1 MSTDVSR
8 GMLIRIHDDLYQVM
22 DFGEQHTGKQKS
34 KTRVT
39 LRNLRTGM
47 STDKLL
53 ETLLP
58 IQEIP
63 HENRNLQFLY
73 GAGSEYTFM
82 DTQSF
87 DQFALSRDALG
98 KSVQFLVDG
107 ESYRALFAD
116 GSPVSLLL
124 PDTLVMEVA
133 DTAAPSRSPS
143 GGSHLTKEAVLA
155 NGTQLHVPLFIK
167 VGDRI
172 RVDTQ
177 TGKYAGKE
185 S

>member
-1 MSTDVSR
+1 MSTDVNR
-8 GMLIRIHDDLYQVM
+8 GMLIRMHGDLYQVM
-22 DFGEQHTGKQKS
+22 DFTEQHTGKQKP
-34 KTRVT
+34 KTHVT

-58 IQEIP
+58 IEEVP

-73 GAGSEYTFM
+73 AAGSEYTFM

-87 DQFALSRDALG
+87 DQFTLPRDALG
-98 KSVQFLVDG
+98 KSLHFLVDG

-116 GSPVSLLL
+116 GVPVNLLL

-133 DTAAPSRSPS
+133 DTAPPSHSPS
-143 GGSHLTKEAVLA
+143 GGSHITKEALLS
-155 NGTQLHVPLFIK
+155 NGMKVHVPLFIK
-167 VGDRI
+167 VGDRVRI
-172 RVDTQ
+172 DTES
-177 TGKYAGKE
+177 GKYVGKE